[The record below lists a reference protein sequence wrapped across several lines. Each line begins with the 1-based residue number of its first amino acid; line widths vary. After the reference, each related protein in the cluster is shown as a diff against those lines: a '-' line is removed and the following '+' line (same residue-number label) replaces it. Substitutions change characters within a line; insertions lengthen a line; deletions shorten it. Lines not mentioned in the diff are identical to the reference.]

1 MSFLGRA
8 SSKSRLLSSV
18 LKITSNKPLCVFGAL
33 AASSVAYA
41 GYNHYVLSKPS
52 DPGTQTV
59 SIGTE
64 DILDLN
70 DGLITSVIRV
80 PTKPGEARFRVFASL
95 NVDGEPFM
103 TPSDFLD
110 AMIQE
115 RPKPRIKPKLVPP
128 ETLKMILDSTPTVD
142 QYVELHRGED
152 PCLLREI
159 GERGIISFVEYLFL
173 LSILTRPSSGFR
185 VAFDLIDI
193 SREDSIMKSEYHKF
207 CMMSSNLQKRSKNS
221 DLINLSSGPE
231 DTTLIRHFFGPDG
244 RHKLSYEE
252 FAAFLT
258 GLQREVLKA
267 EFLEY
272 SRGLEKISE
281 RDFAQLLLRYTT
293 LSDEATRWYKDTELG
308 QNRYF
313 SRLGQRIPRSRD
325 RPMLTFPEVEL
336 FFSLVNNISDFQYAF
351 FLYPQMGRKL
361 SREEFN
367 RASKISLDGQEL
379 SEKIVDVIFALFD
392 QTGYMI
398 SFFILIG
405 IHINH
410 YYRNHFCTTEPV
422 FRKL

>member
-258 GLQREVLKA
+258 GLQRE
-267 EFLEY
+267 
-272 SRGLEKISE
+272 
-281 RDFAQLLLRYTT
+281 
-293 LSDEATRWYKDTELG
+293 G

-392 QTGYMI
+392 QTGEDSLSSEEFFTVI
-398 SFFILIG
+398 KNRLNRQVRKSFDRTGWNAFKSCLKEEI
-405 IHINH
+405 
-410 YYRNHFCTTEPV
+410 
-422 FRKL
+422 RKG